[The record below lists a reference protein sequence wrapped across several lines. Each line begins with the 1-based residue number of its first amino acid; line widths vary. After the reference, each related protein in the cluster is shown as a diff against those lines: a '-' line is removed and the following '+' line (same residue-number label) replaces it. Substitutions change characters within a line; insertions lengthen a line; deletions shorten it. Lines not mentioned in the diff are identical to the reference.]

1 MLLDHLLSLT
11 IFVPLAGTGLL
22 LFIDGGRKALLRGIA
37 LGTSLITLGLSYLLF
52 LGFRPNAEFQFV
64 EEAPWIPGY
73 GISYLVGL
81 DGISLLLII
90 LTTFL
95 VPLAIL
101 SSYKAITEKVKGFMA
116 ALLVMETG
124 ILGVFAALDLF
135 LFYIFWE
142 AMLIPMVFLIGI
154 WGGERR
160 LYASIK
166 FLLFT
171 MLGSL
176 LMLVAIIAL
185 YNQGYA
191 ELGRFTTSYLDL
203 RQISLSPATQT
214 WMFLAFGLSF
224 AIKIPMF
231 PLHTWLPDAHVE
243 APTAGSVLLA
253 GVLLKLGGF
262 GFLRYCLPLFPLAV
276 ERFAPLMVAL
286 AAIAIIYGALLAFA
300 QTDMKK
306 LVAYSSVSHMGYVVL
321 GIFALTLQ
329 SVTGGLLQ
337 MINHGLTTGALFLL
351 VGMLYERTHTR
362 EIAHYGGVAQLLPKF
377 SAIFLIT
384 VLASI
389 GLPGLNGFVSEFL
402 IILGSYPTQP
412 VGAIVAALGV
422 ILSAVYLLWLV
433 QRVFYGM
440 PSKQLK
446 AIAEK
451 EGKMPSDLSRREW
464 AVLLP
469 IVAMMIWIGVY
480 PRPLVSRI
488 EPSVQALVSEYRAAT
503 EVAAEDFAETLG
515 NNGEN

>member
-1 MLLDHLLSLT
+1 MLPDNLLSLT
-11 IFVPLAGTGLL
+11 IFAPLVGTVLL
-22 LFIDGGRKALLRGIA
+22 LFIDSERKALIRGLA
-37 LGTSLITLGLSYLLF
+37 LGTSLVTFGLSSMLF
-52 LGFRPNAEFQFV
+52 LGFRSNAEFQFM
-64 EEAPWIPGY
+64 EQAQWIPGY

-81 DGISLLLII
+81 DGISLLLIV

-95 VPLAIL
+95 VPLTIL
-101 SSYKAITEKVKGFMA
+101 STYEAVGEKVKGFMA
-116 ALLVMETG
+116 TLLVMETG

-142 AMLIPMVFLIGI
+142 ARLIPMYFLIGI

-224 AIKIPMF
+224 AIKVPLI

-276 ERFAPLMVAL
+276 ERFAPLMVTL
-286 AAIAIIYGALLAFA
+286 AAVGIIYGALLAFA

-351 VGMLYERTHTR
+351 VGMIYERTHTR
-362 EIAHYGGVAQLLPKF
+362 EIAYYGGVAKLLPKY

-389 GLPGLNGFVSEFL
+389 GLPGLNGFVGEFL
-402 IILGSYPTQP
+402 VILGSYPTQP

-440 PSKQLK
+440 PSDQLK
-446 AIAEK
+446 AAAEK
-451 EGKMPSDLSRREW
+451 GGKMSKDLSRREW

-480 PRPLVSRI
+480 PRPLLSRI
-488 EPSVQALVSEYRAAT
+488 EPSVEALVSEYRAAT
-503 EVAAEDFAETLG
+503 EVTEADFAESIG

>member
-1 MLLDHLLSLT
+1 MLLDNLLSLT
-11 IFVPLAGTGLL
+11 IFAPLVGTVLL
-22 LFIDGGRKALLRGIA
+22 LFIDSERKALIRGLA
-37 LGTSLITLGLSYLLF
+37 LGTSLVTFGLSSMLF
-52 LGFRPNAEFQFV
+52 LGFRSNAEFQFV
-64 EEAPWIPGY
+64 EQAQWIPGY

-81 DGISLLLII
+81 DGISLLLIV

-95 VPLAIL
+95 VPVTIL
-101 SSYKAITEKVKGFMA
+101 STYEAVGEKVKGFMA

-124 ILGVFAALDLF
+124 ILGVFDALDLF

-142 AMLIPMVFLIGI
+142 AMLIPMYFLIGI

-191 ELGRFTTSYLDL
+191 ELGRFTTSYLEL

-224 AIKIPMF
+224 AIKVPLI

-276 ERFAPLMVAL
+276 ERFAPLMVTL
-286 AAIAIIYGALLAFA
+286 AAVGIIYGALLAFA

-351 VGMLYERTHTR
+351 VGMIYERTHTR
-362 EIAHYGGVAQLLPKF
+362 EIAYYGGVAKLLPKY

-389 GLPGLNGFVSEFL
+389 GLPGLNGFVGEFL
-402 IILGSYPTQP
+402 VILGSYPTQP

-440 PSKQLK
+440 PSDQLK
-446 AIAEK
+446 AAAEN
-451 EGKMPSDLSRREW
+451 EGKMSKDLSRREW

-480 PRPLVSRI
+480 PRPLLSRI
-488 EPSVQALVSEYRAAT
+488 EPSVEALVSEYRAAT
-503 EVAAEDFAETLG
+503 EVTEADFAESIG
-515 NNGEN
+515 NSGEN

>member
-1 MLLDHLLSLT
+1 MLLDNLLSLT
-11 IFVPLAGTGLL
+11 IFAPLVGTVLL
-22 LFIDGGRKALLRGIA
+22 LFIDSERKALIRGLA
-37 LGTSLITLGLSYLLF
+37 LGTSLVTFGLSSMLF
-52 LGFRPNAEFQFV
+52 LGFRSNAEFQFV
-64 EEAPWIPGY
+64 EQAQWIPGY

-81 DGISLLLII
+81 DGISLLLIV

-95 VPLAIL
+95 VPVTIL
-101 SSYKAITEKVKGFMA
+101 STYEAVGEKVKGFMA

-142 AMLIPMVFLIGI
+142 AMLIPMYFLIGI

-224 AIKIPMF
+224 AIKVPLI

-276 ERFAPLMVAL
+276 ERFAPLMVTL
-286 AAIAIIYGALLAFA
+286 AAVGIIYGALLAFA

-351 VGMLYERTHTR
+351 VGMIYERTHTR
-362 EIAHYGGVAQLLPKF
+362 EIAYYGGVAKLLPKY

-389 GLPGLNGFVSEFL
+389 GLPGLNGFVGEFL
-402 IILGSYPTQP
+402 VILGSYPTQP

-440 PSKQLK
+440 PSDQLK
-446 AIAEK
+446 AAAEN
-451 EGKMPSDLSRREW
+451 EGKMSKDLSRREW

-480 PRPLVSRI
+480 PRPLLSRI
-488 EPSVQALVSEYRAAT
+488 EPSVEALVSEYRAAT
-503 EVAAEDFAETLG
+503 EVTEADFAESIG
-515 NNGEN
+515 NSGEN